1 LQLETEKTAAEAG
14 MLEAQQQATAAKVEL
29 QCAQA
34 AMEAQ
39 LSEVRERGL
48 VVIVVASDVGDY

>member
-1 LQLETEKTAAEAG
+1 